1 MSVVSGEQDNSAIR
15 TRNNMSTLPLKS
27 LLKDHQLLRTCAFIG
42 GEWIG
47 NNAKEVF
54 DVLNPAD
61 GSLVSTVARSRD
73 SDVDTA
79 IEHADSAGKTWS
91 KTLASERAVILNN
104 WYDLVMEN
112 QEDLAQIMTAECGKP
127 LAESR
132 GEIVYAASFLKWFA
146 EEGKRVYGDII
157 PEVRHGQRI
166 LVMKQPIGVAALITP
181 WNFPSA
187 MITRKVGPA
196 LAAGCTVVCKPS
208 EDTPLSALA
217 LAELG
222 ARAGIPDGVFN
233 VVTGSRSD
241 AVAIG
246 NTLSSHPKIRKVSFT
261 GSTAVAKTLLKQ
273 CSSTMKRVSLE
284 AGGNAPFIVFKDADI
299 DSAVQGKLSSL

>member
-1 MSVVSGEQDNSAIR
+1 
-15 TRNNMSTLPLKS
+15 
-27 LLKDHQLLRTCAFIG
+27 
-42 GEWIG
+42 
-47 NNAKEVF
+47 
-54 DVLNPAD
+54 
-61 GSLVSTVARSRD
+61 
-73 SDVDTA
+73 
-79 IEHADSAGKTWS
+79 
-91 KTLASERAVILNN
+91 
-104 WYDLVMEN
+104 MEN

-222 ARAGIPDGVFN
+222 ARAGVPDGVF
-233 VVTGSRSD
+233 
-241 AVAIG
+241 
-246 NTLSSHPKIRKVSFT
+246 
-261 GSTAVAKTLLKQ
+261 
-273 CSSTMKRVSLE
+273 M
-284 AGGNAPFIVFKDADI
+284 
-299 DSAVQGKLSSL
+299 

>member
-1 MSVVSGEQDNSAIR
+1 MSIR
-15 TRNNMSTLPLKS
+15 PLKS
-27 LLKDHQLLRTCAFIG
+27 LLKDQQLLRTCAYIG

-54 DVLNPAD
+54 DVLNPVD

-146 EEGKRVYGDII
+146 EEGKIVYGDII
-157 PEVRHGQRI
+157 PEV
-166 LVMKQPIGVAALITP
+166 
-181 WNFPSA
+181 
-187 MITRKVGPA
+187 
-196 LAAGCTVVCKPS
+196 
-208 EDTPLSALA
+208 
-217 LAELG
+217 
-222 ARAGIPDGVFN
+222 
-233 VVTGSRSD
+233 
-241 AVAIG
+241 
-246 NTLSSHPKIRKVSFT
+246 
-261 GSTAVAKTLLKQ
+261 
-273 CSSTMKRVSLE
+273 
-284 AGGNAPFIVFKDADI
+284 
-299 DSAVQGKLSSL
+299 

>member
-1 MSVVSGEQDNSAIR
+1 
-15 TRNNMSTLPLKS
+15 
-27 LLKDHQLLRTCAFIG
+27 
-42 GEWIG
+42 
-47 NNAKEVF
+47 
-54 DVLNPAD
+54 
-61 GSLVSTVARSRD
+61 
-73 SDVDTA
+73 
-79 IEHADSAGKTWS
+79 
-91 KTLASERAVILNN
+91 
-104 WYDLVMEN
+104 
-112 QEDLAQIMTAECGKP
+112 
-127 LAESR
+127 
-132 GEIVYAASFLKWFA
+132 
-146 EEGKRVYGDII
+146 
-157 PEVRHGQRI
+157 
-166 LVMKQPIGVAALITP
+166 MKQPIGVAALITP

-222 ARAGIPDGVFN
+222 ARAGVPDGVFN

-299 DSAVQGKLSSL
+299 DVIQGGRVIVINFKHSLTHCPLYFTFFMEPTRFQISKCQADMRRANRIYVQIELRSFL